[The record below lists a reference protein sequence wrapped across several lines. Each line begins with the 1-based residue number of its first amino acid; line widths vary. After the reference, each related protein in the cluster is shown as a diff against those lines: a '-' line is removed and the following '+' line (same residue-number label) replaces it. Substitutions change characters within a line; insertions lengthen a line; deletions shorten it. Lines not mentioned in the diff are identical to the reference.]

1 MSIMDPLN
9 IGVAQFLARMIQ
21 VASDEIPG
29 NPRSTDYYNLS
40 YQMSQSD
47 QSESKIL
54 GRYFVKLFNRER

>member
-1 MSIMDPLN
+1 MDPLN
-9 IGVAQFLARMIQ
+9 IGVAQFLASMIQ
-21 VASDEIPG
+21 VASDEIAG
-29 NPRSTDYYNLS
+29 NQRSTDYYNLS